1 LAAGEMNGKDSS
13 SLVEQNHGFTIKP
26 VEGAHGAKVATVV
39 MTAKKIDENEET
51 ESELPPVGLNVWVQC
66 EGYRCL
72 AYRTKDGKWMTA
84 IGHKEVK
91 NVIRV
96 VPFE

>member
-1 LAAGEMNGKDSS
+1 
-13 SLVEQNHGFTIKP
+13 
-26 VEGAHGAKVATVV
+26 
-39 MTAKKIDENEET
+39 MTAKKLDENEKA

-72 AYRTKDGKWMTA
+72 AYRTKDGKWLTA
-84 IGHKEVK
+84 IGNKEVK
-91 NVIRV
+91 DVIRV